1 MVIAVWNVSQTNQ
14 YFVYMRPKMYMYIE
28 ICYYTVCTYV
38 CCANAN
44 IHKHTLEFLTD
55 PDKHIRFSSCKWFHH
70 GGDSITA
77 VIPSRRW
84 FRHGCDSV
92 TAVIPHGGDSVT
104 AVIPSQW
111 RFRHDGDSV
120 TRLISSRMF
129 RKYVL
134 HYMNTYISLQLP
146 AFVSLNKPN

>member
-77 VIPSRRW
+77 VI
-84 FRHGCDSV
+84 HD
-92 TAVIPHGGDSVT
+92 GDSVT
-104 AVIPSQW
+104 AVIPSRLW
-111 RFRHDGDSV
+111 FRTAVIPSRRWFHHSGDSV
-120 TRLISSRMF
+120 TTVIPSRGWF
-129 RKYVL
+129 RHACLENMCYIIWT
-134 HYMNTYISLQLP
+134 HTYPFSCLP
-146 AFVSLNKPN
+146 SFH